1 MDEGFTDL
9 WTLDV
14 ANIKWTLVASGAG
27 PKRAWGHVA
36 AWDSTSVGIH
46 AFVYWMICLCTES
59 NKLRQ
64 TRQTF
69 ERAIPDEFL
78 SCF

>member
-1 MDEGFTDL
+1 MDEGFNDL

-14 ANIKWTLVASGAG
+14 ANIKWTLVASGTG

-46 AFVYWMICLCTES
+46 DRWLFHFLGGRVLDEMHVHFV
-59 NKLRQ
+59 K
-64 TRQTF
+64 
-69 ERAIPDEFL
+69 
-78 SCF
+78 